1 MARVEIKE
9 WFRPCAAQTAPRYTA
24 DIDPISGFLSW
35 SPTAEKYPI
44 ELWDG
49 TTFYEVNA
57 QWGGAEYF
65 LRGEYTRRYASNS
78 TEFITPVVGNGTGF
92 VELTLDQVMK
102 LLYRAKLLKAV
113 ANISYSGELSS
124 SATDVYGAK
133 SIEVDLSFD
142 TLDVAGTPAASLAA
156 RNEAQIYC
164 QSFNRWNPRP
174 RYNFKIDYDELND
187 PPETKTGTGTGSL
200 TTTTVSE
207 ASAQIIASSLD
218 NPKTFSIYQ
227 IEGNPENLF
236 VRADRIWSEFSQSC
250 GFFINI
256 APPDGSVGGGFQLKG
271 IGSDPDFVSQSLR
284 SGESI
289 REQLESDWVIVDRQN
304 FETVEDSVDFY
315 FFGDEVNH
323 PGLLKSSFSFIVTA
337 ETAPVATNNTTV
349 AGSVD
354 IEAQEYWE
362 YTDDDDNPLYDK
374 DTGAQL

>member
-1 MARVEIKE
+1 MARVEAKE

-24 DIDPISGFLSW
+24 SVDPVDGFLFW
-35 SPTAEKYPI
+35 VPTSEKYPI
-44 ELWDG
+44 ELWNG
-49 TTFYEVNA
+49 TTLYEVNA
-57 QWGGAEYF
+57 QWGGEEYF

-124 SATDVYGAK
+124 SATDVYGAM
-133 SIEVDLSFD
+133 SIEVDLSFG
-142 TLDVAGTPAASLAA
+142 TLDVAGTPASSLAT
-156 RNEAQIYC
+156 RNEAQAYC
-164 QSFNRWNPRP
+164 QFFNRWSTRP
-174 RYNFKIDYDELND
+174 RYNFRISYDDFYD
-187 PPETKTGTGTGSL
+187 PPELKTGTGTGSL
-200 TTTTVSE
+200 TTETVSE
-207 ASAQIIASSLD
+207 ALAQIVASSLD

-227 IEGNPENLF
+227 IEANPKNLF

-250 GFFINI
+250 GFSINI
-256 APPDGSVGGGFQLKG
+256 APPDGSVDGGFTLKG
-271 IGSDPDFVSQSLR
+271 IGSDPDFVSQSFR

-289 REQLESDWVIVDRQN
+289 REQLENDWVVIERQN

-337 ETAPVATNNTTV
+337 ETAPVVTNNTTV
-349 AGSVD
+349 SGSVD
-354 IEAQEYWE
+354 VTADKYWP
-362 YTDDDDNPLYDK
+362 YTDDNGNPFYDE